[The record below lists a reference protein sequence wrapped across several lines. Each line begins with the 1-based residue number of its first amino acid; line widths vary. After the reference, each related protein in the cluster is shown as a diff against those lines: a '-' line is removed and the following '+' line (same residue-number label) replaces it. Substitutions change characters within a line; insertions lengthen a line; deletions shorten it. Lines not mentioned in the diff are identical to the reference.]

1 MDSFIE
7 LLELNETLLEVM
19 MSESANEVRSLELL
33 TFDLDLLAWFALVWT
48 DVDIIEVEHSFK
60 PDSDVLDL

>member
-33 TFDLDLLAWFALVWT
+33 TFDLDLLAWFALVRT

>member
-33 TFDLDLLAWFALVWT
+33 TFDLDLLA
-48 DVDIIEVEHSFK
+48 
-60 PDSDVLDL
+60 